1 MNRRGYKKGGNSGN
15 MGVWNIL
22 EKAWEIIRR
31 SSSPVSSFFLYALLS
46 LFSILVVQRDIYTQ
60 ILRSKAQLFY
70 IFCHDIFWFLSITE
84 QYIVRL
90 RRIEC
95 EILKI
100 RKMGCNIA
108 ELGTSG
114 IRGLAEIDSG
124 INGSSL
130 EGVTD
135 LVKETWN

>member
-1 MNRRGYKKGGNSGN
+1 

-70 IFCHDIFWFLSITE
+70 IFGHDIFWFLSITE

-135 LVKETWN
+135 LEKETWN